1 MDSPL
6 LQAEHVKKYFRLNR
20 KEIIHAVDDVGFS
33 INRGEIVGL
42 VGESGCG
49 KTTLGRTVLGLHKLT
64 GGKIVFDGL
73 DIGRAGRKELHEF
86 KKRAQIILQDP
97 YAAFNPRMT
106 VTQIIGEGMEAHN
119 LYKTKRE
126 KQEAVYALLETVGL
140 SAEHANRFP
149 HEFSGGQRQRIGI
162 ARALAVKPDFLV
174 CDEPVSSLDVSI
186 RAQIINLLVK
196 LKEELNMTY
205 LFIAHDLA
213 LVKYI
218 SDKVGVMYLGKLVEF
233 ADSAE
238 LYKNPLHPY
247 SQALISAIPSTDIDN
262 PMLCRRIH
270 LKGEIPEAVNPK
282 AGCRFRSRCPKA
294 FAKCGLS
301 EPEFKEVE
309 KGRFTACH
317 LY

>member
-1 MDSPL
+1 MDRPL

-20 KEIIHAVDDVGFS
+20 KEIIRAVDDVGFS

-73 DIGRAGRKELHEF
+73 DIGKAGRKELHEF

-294 FAKCGLS
+294 FEECGLS

-309 KGRFTACH
+309 KDRFTACH

>member
-20 KEIIHAVDDVGFS
+20 KEIIRAVDDVGFS

-294 FAKCGLS
+294 FVKCGLS

>member
-20 KEIIHAVDDVGFS
+20 KEIIRAVDDVGFS

-238 LYKNPLHPY
+238 LYKKPLHPY

-294 FAKCGLS
+294 FVKCGLS

>member
-20 KEIIHAVDDVGFS
+20 KEIIRAVDDVGFS

-294 FAKCGLS
+294 FEECGLS

>member
-1 MDSPL
+1 MDRPL

-20 KEIIHAVDDVGFS
+20 KEIIRAVDDVGFS

-73 DIGRAGRKELHEF
+73 DIGKAGRKELHEF

-174 CDEPVSSLDVSI
+174 CDEPVSSLAVSI

-294 FAKCGLS
+294 FVKCGLS